1 MEDDVII
8 LNRTDDGDLNP
19 QLILRLAERAVAV
32 PTSPQDDV
40 HIQTAVAVA
49 WRNASQSA
57 WQVGEALKQLRAEF
71 AADGSFKPAPL
82 QLAMKTF
89 IHAADETFE
98 LYGKRLERRLWVDR
112 QKPDRTLIKKYRDT
126 VNRLGKPTAI
136 ICNHMKH
143 RNRELATGVIVSER
157 SGETVVV
164 YRVTAHYGDLQDA
177 DRIIHKYSPVISY
190 DRSFHEILHAL
201 LRVDHAAGELVAR
214 LSENGPSGIVTAPWS
229 LGLAATLDSLA
240 GADPWL
246 ASSETTRFDGLEV
259 AKGSV
264 TLCRREGRRVPEP
277 TKRTMNSTVDAIAR
291 SVQLMM

>member
-1 MEDDVII
+1 MIV
-8 LNRTDDGDLNP
+8 LNRTDDGDLIS
-19 QLILRLAERAVAV
+19 QLILRLSKHAVAV
-32 PTSPQDDV
+32 PISSQDDV

-57 WQVGEALKQLRAEF
+57 WHVREALKQLRAEF
-71 AADGSFKPAPL
+71 AAGGSLKPAPL
-82 QLAMKTF
+82 QLAMTTF
-89 IHAADETFE
+89 IHAADEAFE

-112 QKPDRTLIKKYRDT
+112 QKPDQMLIKKYRDT

-143 RNRELATGVIVSER
+143 RNRELATGVFVSER
-157 SGETVVV
+157 TGETVVV
-164 YRVTAHYGDLQDA
+164 YRVTAHYCDLQDA
-177 DRIIHKYSPVISY
+177 DRIIHKHSPVFSY

-201 LRVDHAAGELVAR
+201 LRVDYAAGELIAH
-214 LSENGPSGIVTAPWS
+214 LSENCSPGIVTAPWS
-229 LGLAATLDSLA
+229 LGLTAILDSLG

-246 ASSETTRFDGLEV
+246 ASSETTRFDGLQV

-264 TLCRREGRRVPEP
+264 TLCRLEGRRVPEP